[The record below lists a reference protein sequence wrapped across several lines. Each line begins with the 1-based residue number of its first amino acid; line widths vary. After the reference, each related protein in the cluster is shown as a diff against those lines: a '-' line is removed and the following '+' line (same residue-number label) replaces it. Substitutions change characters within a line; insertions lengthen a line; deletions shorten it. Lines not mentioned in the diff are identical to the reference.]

1 MTSLVDSPGASRG
14 EWRFRMF
21 DVPVRV
27 HPYFWLTTIFMG
39 ATEDVGAMLIWIG
52 VCFVSIL
59 LHELGHVAAFRFFG
73 IRADVLLYGFGGLA
87 TGEREARGT
96 FARVLIS
103 VAGPL
108 AGFLLAIL
116 AAGCALA
123 AGAKFHFG
131 FLTVVIPSLT
141 AWIPRAGGRYWSIL
155 LMDLLHV
162 NIYWGLINLLP
173 IYPLDGGQAA
183 RAIYEKHDP
192 VRGRRR
198 SLLVSAITGAAMAAL
213 ALFTRSIYLVAFF
226 GFLAAGSAQ
235 MLEEFGSFF
244 RPRPYD
250 SSCR

>member
-1 MTSLVDSPGASRG
+1 MTSLVDCPDSTRG
-14 EWRFRMF
+14 EWRFRIF
-21 DVPVRV
+21 DIPVRV

-39 ATEDVGAMLIWIG
+39 ASEDVGRMLIWVG

-73 IRADVLLYGFGGLA
+73 IRADVVMYGFGGLA
-87 TGEREARGT
+87 IGEREARGT

-103 VAGPL
+103 IAGPI
-108 AGFLLAIL
+108 AGFVLAIL
-116 AAGCALA
+116 AAGCALG

-131 FLTVVIPSLT
+131 FLTVVIPTLT
-141 AWIPRAGGRYWSIL
+141 AWIPRAASPYWNVL

-173 IYPLDGGQAA
+173 IYPLDGGQAS
-183 RAIYEKHDP
+183 RALHEKRDGI
-192 VRGRRR
+192 RGKRR
-198 SLLVSAITGAAMAAL
+198 SLLVSAITAAAMAAL
-213 ALFTRSIYLVAFF
+213 ALFTRSMYLVAFF

-235 MLEEFGSFF
+235 MLEEFRSFF

-250 SSCR
+250 PSRR